1 MVSGVGKIQLTKS
14 WRVEDSSPFC
24 FSIKFQFGPEKRY
37 SAPSPII
44 EMKAQKNDVEIRGM
58 VEAHLRDAVIFCD
71 AMAFIEDQ
79 VSVHKT
85 VSWETVRLLVQ
96 TPGRPRFQHF
106 ISADVLR

>member
-1 MVSGVGKIQLTKS
+1 MDDGVGKIQLTKS

-79 VSVHKT
+79 VGVHKNRKLGNRK
-85 VSWETVRLLVQ
+85 VAGLS
-96 TPGRPRFQHF
+96 PRKAQILSFYL
-106 ISADVLR
+106 S